1 MRSGPGGARII
12 LLLHIISARPSK
24 QPLMVRTFL
33 KVYMELGSS
42 FLFLQ
47 EQKKK
52 TSSSSCVY
60 YTCIAGLKA
69 LFVYYCRTYYKAV
82 RVGEEESGGHVL

>member
-47 EQKKK
+47 KQIKDIIIIIGGDLWSEYIKEDKLSK
-52 TSSSSCVY
+52 FADVRELELG
-60 YTCIAGLKA
+60 AGP
-69 LFVYYCRTYYKAV
+69 
-82 RVGEEESGGHVL
+82 